1 MEFPNL
7 YEDVSSSMVEETH
20 GSLGRLNKET
30 IIIDAIDY
38 IQELKISVE
47 DLTREIYAMEE
58 EMANEQS
65 FEIIQIRPE
74 EKMKKWGIE
83 SEVAVTHIDE
93 NKLVLVATQVQ
104 GVIADII
111 KAI

>member
-1 MEFPNL
+1 
-7 YEDVSSSMVEETH
+7 
-20 GSLGRLNKET
+20 
-30 IIIDAIDY
+30 IDY

-83 SEVAVTHIDE
+83 GI
-93 NKLVLVATQVQ
+93 NGRVLVATQVQ